1 LGQLKIIR
9 KYFPDLS
16 PLQYEQ
22 LSRLK
27 DLYETWNAQI
37 NVISRKDIDNFYL
50 RHVLH
55 SMAIADMIKFNPETK
70 VLDVGTGGG
79 FPGIPLA
86 ILYPEC
92 FFHLVDSVGKKIKV
106 VNEVSQAIG
115 LQNVK
120 TTHSRAEHVNDKFDF
135 IVSRAVTRM
144 ANFIPLV
151 RHKIEKK
158 DKNVLP
164 NGILYLKGGELRKE
178 LNEINEDYDVL
189 DLANIYKEEFFSTKK
204 VVYVR
209 LNLV

>member
-1 LGQLKIIR
+1 MGQVEIVR

-16 PLQYEQ
+16 PRQYEQ
-22 LSRLK
+22 LSALK

-37 NVISRKDIDNFYL
+37 NVISRKDMDNFYL

-55 SMAIADMIKFNPETK
+55 SMAISEMIRFNPGTS

-86 ILYPEC
+86 ILYPES

-115 LQNVK
+115 LQNI
-120 TTHSRAEHVNDKFDF
+120 TATHSRAEQINDKFDF

-144 ANFIPLV
+144 AKFIPLV
-151 RHKIEKK
+151 KNKIANQ

-164 NGILYLKGGELRKE
+164 NGILYLKGGELQKE

-189 DLANIYKEEFFSTKK
+189 DLAGIYQEEFFSTKK